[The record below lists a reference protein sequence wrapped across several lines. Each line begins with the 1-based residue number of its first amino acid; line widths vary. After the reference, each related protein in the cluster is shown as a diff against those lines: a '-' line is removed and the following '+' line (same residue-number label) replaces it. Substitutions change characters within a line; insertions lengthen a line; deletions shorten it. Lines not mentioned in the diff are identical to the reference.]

1 MYELPTLQM
10 ARYSLPS
17 HTRTHT
23 HTHTHTHTGVDA
35 DYIAI
40 ASPSSILTFPA
51 GSSVTNNPFTTSSQ
65 CFTVSIVNDNLL
77 DPNEN
82 FFLSIVGTTGL
93 AVIDSNRNQATVNII
108 DNDIGLPY
116 CIKYTIMSIRKK
128 KIHLAYF
135 FSTNSVQ

>member
-1 MYELPTLQM
+1 M
-10 ARYSLPS
+10 AIYTRTHM

-23 HTHTHTHTGVDA
+23 HTHTHTHTQTGVDP

-51 GSSVTNNPFTTSSQ
+51 GSSVTNNPLTTSSQ
-65 CFTVSIVNDNLL
+65 CFTVSTINDNLL

-82 FFLSIVGTTGL
+82 FFLNIVGTTGL
-93 AVIDSNRNQATVNII
+93 AVIDPDRDQATVTII
-108 DNDIGLPY
+108 DNDIGLLY
-116 CIKYTIMSIRKK
+116 SIKYTITSIRKK

>member
-1 MYELPTLQM
+1 MSCLPCKWQDIVYPCTHT
-10 ARYSLPS
+10 

-23 HTHTHTHTGVDA
+23 HTGVDP

-51 GSSVTNNPFTTSSQ
+51 GSSVTNNPLTTSSQ

-82 FFLSIVGTTGL
+82 FFLNIVGSSGL

-108 DNDIGLPY
+108 DDDIGLPY
-116 CIKYTIMSIRKK
+116 CYYYCLLG
-128 KIHLAYF
+128 KILLYNLF
-135 FSTNSVQ
+135 Y